1 MRIEIFPIAGK
12 LKRVMKKI
20 KQIYHPYWN
29 WECFHAGMYA
39 TKSDID
45 MDTGREMYRQ
55 FLSNLDRFIASM
67 YWVILSW
74 PVSCE
79 QFLTNPSINRI
90 AWLGQAS
97 MCIDNGLPRKYKSG
111 FMLLTYEQQ
120 NAANNAAE
128 KVLIEWI
135 ELQSTLKLGN

>member
-1 MRIEIFPIAGK
+1 
-12 LKRVMKKI
+12 MKKI
-20 KQIYHPYWN
+20 KQIYHPYWD

-45 MDTGREMYRQ
+45 METGRTMYQ
-55 FLSNLDRFIASM
+55 EFLSNIEKFTLAM
-67 YWVILSW
+67 YRVILLW

-79 QFLTNPSINRI
+79 QFLTNQNINRI
-90 AWLGQAS
+90 AWLGQSS
-97 MCIDNGLPRKYKSG
+97 MCLETGLSRKYKSG
-111 FMLLTYEQQ
+111 FMLLTAQQQ

-135 ELQSTLKLGN
+135 ESQSTSNHGS